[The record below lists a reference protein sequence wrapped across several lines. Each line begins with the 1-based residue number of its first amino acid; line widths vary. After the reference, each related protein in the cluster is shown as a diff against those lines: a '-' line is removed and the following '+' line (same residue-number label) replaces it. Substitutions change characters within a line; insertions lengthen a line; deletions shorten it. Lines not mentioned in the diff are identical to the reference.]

1 MIDKERVP
9 EIKGSIASQKEL
21 NAVQERLQH
30 TQEQDMLLAEIWD
43 GDTCQPDE
51 LMSNL
56 TRAGGSSGQC
66 AVESVKQ
73 DEVSSTKSDDSQ
85 LVQQNEVKL
94 DCKLSSKVTG
104 QSKKKAATQAKNRTT
119 RKSVPLNENQ
129 IENKSAISIDE
140 LSKEHDKTVYEG
152 KPTSLK
158 SQVQTLGASADC
170 FAPAA
175 KSKKSGTVKGRK
187 RKADSQNN
195 ASISTGKDAAVQ
207 SQLAQSQ
214 VPQSL
219 LAQSQV
225 SQSLLAQAQ
234 VTVSQEETNTE
245 VTSASTK
252 ATQPIPMQQADT
264 LVQPKRRGR
273 PPKKRQQPETTE
285 LTETTE
291 LPPTLLSGD
300 KLKPTLGHASK
311 LISQNDPVLND
322 TVLSSGQDANP
333 SLGQESETT
342 SERKSDP
349 SSLQKADMQQAL
361 ELQSL
366 SLSLSFTPHVSLI
379 GATTFT
385 PDLGNTF
392 ANAALSVALNSS
404 QANYQKAYHIKT
416 TDAASVNTIGA
427 PSINTSDAISVNT
440 SNNTSTD
447 TSFKMLTAQNLAQD
461 SEDIT
466 SLVSDPQS
474 LLDSESVSSL
484 DSESV
489 SSLDSENVSSHDLLV
504 ALGLVSST
512 TTKTSSQ
519 DSVSATHTSDSSF
532 ATYHPTDKSGIVL
545 PADFSITPAV
555 KIYGMADTASKVEG
569 KPELGIES
577 KAEPRIEGKAEL
589 GVEGKTK
596 LRIKRSADLKL
607 EGKAEPRID
616 AITEFIGANTA
627 AREAI
632 TEAKAKVGGEETLQ
646 VRTEDASRT
655 SSWASQERNRLS
667 RDLEPVAQRIADAL
681 EAEKIAQ
688 SAKGKHH
695 DKGSLLKLDELF
707 DIRKMQITG
716 LTTGQLLQ
724 LWSKVDSSGFPIN
737 LPQRIIVRNYYKLF
751 NMSDLKNCEI
761 EYCFDPESEWYKNL
775 ANQASRYRSAVV
787 SKKTKAKNTTNVES
801 VNLEYDEN
809 EEMPNTE
816 DDF

>member
-21 NAVQERLQH
+21 NAVQERLLH

-56 TRAGGSSGQC
+56 TRAGGSSGQY
-66 AVESVKQ
+66 AVELVKQ
-73 DEVSSTKSDDSQ
+73 DEVSSAKSDDSQ
-85 LVQQNEVKL
+85 LIQQNEVKL
-94 DCKLSSKVTG
+94 DCKLSSKVTR
-104 QSKKKAATQAKNRTT
+104 QSKKKAETQAKNRTT
-119 RKSVPLNENQ
+119 RKSLPLNDNQ

-170 FAPAA
+170 LYPAA

-214 VPQSL
+214 V
-219 LAQSQV
+219 

-252 ATQPIPMQQADT
+252 ATQPIPMQQTDT
-264 LVQPKRRGR
+264 LLQPKRRGR

-392 ANAALSVALNSS
+392 ANAALSVALNPS

-484 DSESV
+484 DSE
-489 SSLDSENVSSHDLLV
+489 NVSSHDLLV

-512 TTKTSSQ
+512 TAKTSSQ

-569 KPELGIES
+569 KTKL
-577 KAEPRIEGKAEL
+577 RVEGKAEL
-589 GVEGKTK
+589 EVKGKTK
-596 LRIKRSADLKL
+596 LGIKRSADLKL
-607 EGKAEPRID
+607 EGKAESRID

-632 TEAKAKVGGEETLQ
+632 TEAKAKVYGEDPLQ
-646 VRTEDASRT
+646 VRTEDVSCT

-707 DIRKMQITG
+707 DITKMQITG

-809 EEMPNTE
+809 EEMTNTE

>member
-21 NAVQERLQH
+21 NAVQERLLH

-56 TRAGGSSGQC
+56 TRAGGSSGQY
-66 AVESVKQ
+66 AVELVKQ
-73 DEVSSTKSDDSQ
+73 DEVSSAKSDDSQ
-85 LVQQNEVKL
+85 LIQQNEVKL
-94 DCKLSSKVTG
+94 DCKLSSKVTR
-104 QSKKKAATQAKNRTT
+104 QSKKKAETQAKNRTT
-119 RKSVPLNENQ
+119 RKSLPLNDNQ

-170 FAPAA
+170 LYPAA

-214 VPQSL
+214 V
-219 LAQSQV
+219 

-252 ATQPIPMQQADT
+252 ATQPIPMQQTDT
-264 LVQPKRRGR
+264 LLQPKRRGR
-273 PPKKRQQPETTE
+273 PQKKRQQPETTK

-392 ANAALSVALNSS
+392 ANAALAVALNPS

-416 TDAASVNTIGA
+416 TDAASVNTIGD
-427 PSINTSDAISVNT
+427 PSINTSDAISVNA

-447 TSFKMLTAQNLAQD
+447 TSFKMLAAQDLAQN

-474 LLDSESVSSL
+474 LL

-512 TTKTSSQ
+512 TAKTSSQ
-519 DSVSATHTSDSSF
+519 DSVSATHTSDPSF

-569 KPELGIES
+569 KIKL
-577 KAEPRIEGKAEL
+577 RVEGKAEL
-589 GVEGKTK
+589 EV
-596 LRIKRSADLKL
+596 KRSAELGL
-607 EGKAEPRID
+607 EGKAEPRI
-616 AITEFIGANTA
+616 
-627 AREAI
+627 EAI
-632 TEAKAKVGGEETLQ
+632 TEAKAKVGGEEILQ

-681 EAEKIAQ
+681 EAEKAAQ

-695 DKGSLLKLDELF
+695 DKCSLLKLDELF

-775 ANQASRYRSAVV
+775 ANQASRYRSAVL

>member
-21 NAVQERLQH
+21 NAVQERLLH

-43 GDTCQPDE
+43 GDTCQPDK

-73 DEVSSTKSDDSQ
+73 CEVSFAKSDDSQ
-85 LVQQNEVKL
+85 LIQQNEVKL
-94 DCKLSSKVTG
+94 DCKLSSKGTR
-104 QSKKKAATQAKNRTT
+104 QSKKKAEIQAKNRTT
-119 RKSVPLNENQ
+119 RKSVSLNENQ
-129 IENKSAISIDE
+129 IKNKSAISIDE
-140 LSKEHDKTVYEG
+140 LSKEHDTTVYEG
-152 KPTSLK
+152 KPSSLK

-170 FAPAA
+170 LDPAA

-207 SQLAQSQ
+207 SQHAQAQVTQSQLAQS
-214 VPQSL
+214 
-219 LAQSQV
+219 
-225 SQSLLAQAQ
+225 Q

-252 ATQPIPMQQADT
+252 ATQPIPMQQVDT
-264 LVQPKRRGR
+264 LVQTKRRGR
-273 PPKKRQQPETTE
+273 PLKKRQQPETTE

-311 LISQNDPVLND
+311 LISQNEPVLND
-322 TVLSSGQDANP
+322 TVPSSGQDAKP
-333 SLGQESETT
+333 SLGQESETI
-342 SERKSDP
+342 SDRKSYP
-349 SSLQKADMQQAL
+349 RSLQKADMQQAL

-366 SLSLSFTPHVSLI
+366 SLSLSFTPHISLI

-385 PDLGNTF
+385 PDLGNTS
-392 ANAALSVALNSS
+392 ANAALSVALNPS
-404 QANYQKAYHIKT
+404 QANYQKAYQIEI
-416 TDAASVNTIGA
+416 TDVTAVNTIGDT
-427 PSINTSDAISVNT
+427 SIKTSDDTSGNT

-447 TSFKMLTAQNLAQD
+447 TSFKMLAAQDLAQD

-474 LLDSESVSSL
+474 LLDSE
-484 DSESV
+484 
-489 SSLDSENVSSHDLLV
+489 NVSSHDLLV

-512 TTKTSSQ
+512 TAKTSSQ

-532 ATYHPTDKSGIVL
+532 ATYHPTDKSDIVL

-577 KAEPRIEGKAEL
+577 KAELEVK
-589 GVEGKTK
+589 GKTK
-596 LRIKRSADLKL
+596 LGIKRAADLEL
-607 EGKAEPRID
+607 EGKTEPRID
-616 AITEFIGANTA
+616 TITEFIGANTA

-632 TEAKAKVGGEETLQ
+632 TEAKAKVDGEDTLQ
-646 VRTEDASRT
+646 VKTEDVSCT

-681 EAEKIAQ
+681 EAEKAAQ
-688 SAKGKHH
+688 STKGKHH

-809 EEMPNTE
+809 GEMPDTE